1 MFSVAQKR
9 FIASEVEKVLLNLE
23 HPEMPTEKPEFH
35 LRIEGKDRW
44 SWAEIVPNWK
54 FTDVCKPSVNPHNEA
69 QEENCKK

>member
-9 FIASEVEKVLLNLE
+9 FIASELEKALLNLE
-23 HPEMPTEKPEFH
+23 HPEMPTKKPDFH
-35 LRIEGKDRW
+35 LRIEGKNRW

-54 FTDVCKPSVNPHNEA
+54 FTDVCKPGVNPHNEA